1 VSASIQLRILSFS
14 CAIAVGVTAWELTSG
29 RWIAGGA
36 WALVVAVT
44 VAAYIVT
51 NRRRSKGQKGRR
63 Y

>member
-1 VSASIQLRILSFS
+1 VTASIQLRILSFS
-14 CAIAVGVTAWELTSG
+14 CAIAVGVTVWELTSA

-44 VAAYIVT
+44 LAAYIVT
-51 NRRRSKGQKGRR
+51 DRRRAKGQKGRR